1 MRPLLSG
8 VRAALLILAAPAPLS
23 GQCNCP
29 PAAHEEKAFSFGI
42 EQLTWQESD
51 QGMLLFGLRSASL
64 APNSIG
70 TEFSLTATFAPYPF
84 MFAEVGPILSLGT
97 GPVSFLA
104 RFGIGAVVMPP
115 IPEGYAGIGMLVRF
129 TDRMG
134 MRVDLMRRYF
144 KIYDEWGYFQSVGI
158 SFAALTP

>member
-1 MRPLLSG
+1 MRPFQS
-8 VRAALLILAAPAPLS
+8 VVAAVIVMIAAPAPLF

-29 PAAHEEKAFSFGI
+29 PAEHEEKAFSFGI
-42 EQLTWQESD
+42 EQLTWQQSG

-64 APNSIG
+64 SPNSIG
-70 TEFSLTATFAPYPF
+70 SEFSFTAAFAPYPF

-115 IPEGYAGIGMLVRF
+115 MPEGYAGIGMLVRF

-134 MRVDLMRRYF
+134 MRVDLMRRF
-144 KIYDEWGYFQSVGI
+144 SRRGRRRRRP
-158 SFAALTP
+158 A

>member
-1 MRPLLSG
+1 MHPLLS
-8 VRAALLILAAPAPLS
+8 VVAAALLVFAAPALLFS
-23 GQCNCP
+23 QCNCP
-29 PAAHEEKAFSFGI
+29 PLEHEEKAFSFGI
-42 EQLTWQESD
+42 EQLTWRESD

-64 APNSIG
+64 SPNSIG
-70 TEFSLTATFAPYPF
+70 SEFSFTASFAPYPF

-115 IPEGYAGIGMLVRF
+115 IPEGYAGVGMLVRF

-134 MRVDLMRRYF
+134 MRLDLMRRYF
-144 KIYDEWGYFQSVGI
+144 KVYDEWGYFQSVGI
-158 SFAALTP
+158 GIASLTP